1 VNPARAR
8 PSPSR
13 FPAGSPPSRR
23 PDWSTLINNAPILLV
38 EDNADDVLLTR
49 RAFAKNDITNS
60 IVVARDGEEALAYLI
75 PAGGAAPL
83 KPAIVLLDVKLPKLD
98 GLEVLRRIRA
108 HGGCRSLPV
117 IMLTTSNEQR
127 DVIES
132 YRLGANSFVR
142 KPVAFSD
149 FVETARILG
158 IYWLLLNEASPAEED
173 R

>member
-1 VNPARAR
+1 M
-8 PSPSR
+8 
-13 FPAGSPPSRR
+13 
-23 PDWSTLINNAPILLV
+23 
-38 EDNADDVLLTR
+38 
-49 RAFAKNDITNS
+49 
-60 IVVARDGEEALAYLI
+60 
-75 PAGGAAPL
+75 
-83 KPAIVLLDVKLPKLD
+83 LLDVKLPKLD

-108 HGGCRSLPV
+108 HARCRSLPV

-158 IYWLLLNEASPAEED
+158 IYWLLLNEALPAEED